1 MDWEECKIGIITK
14 WLQVTVCSN
23 EKVLE
28 IYIVDDYNIVNV
40 INITEFYT

>member
-28 IYIVDDYNIVNV
+28 IYSVDDYNIVNV